1 MKKMIAWFATNHV
14 AANLVMGFS
23 VFAGLAALDRIPVK
37 LYPDVDVPLVIV
49 TVPYLGAAPEEV
61 ESGVCTRVEES
72 LEGISGIREVRSV
85 SAEDLCTVQ
94 VELFFDTDRMQTL
107 GEVENR
113 INAIDTFPEEA
124 EKPIIEAATVKNV
137 VIEVAVTGTMDERSL
152 KEMGRRVRDDLL
164 RLPGITQAAIV
175 NERPYEISV
184 EVSEAS
190 LSRNNLTFDDVAQAL
205 RKRSLDL
212 PGGSVKTDRG
222 EILLRTAGQ
231 AYWGHEL
238 EKLTITTR
246 SDGTRVTLNDVAQV
260 VDGFEDTGQGLKFE
274 GKPAA
279 LVQVFRVGDQD
290 VRNVA
295 QTVRQFVAEATTEY
309 PAGVELTVWRDS
321 SITLAYRLQAL
332 LDSGVQGL
340 LLVLILLALFLRP
353 HLALWVAAG
362 IPIAFLGAIFLIYWF
377 GYSIDALSV
386 MGFILALGMIVDDA
400 VVVGENVY
408 SAQEKGGGKLAGAIK
423 GAQDVLVPVT
433 FGVITTTVAFLPL
446 LFAVGSVGQAYGFM
460 AVVVI
465 CCLVFSLIE
474 CQMVLPAH
482 LGHGSGRM
490 PLGDFGLTLLATGV
504 IAALAFAPDTRSG
517 SALAVVVFA
526 GVCAAHVSGFMS
538 KAAAGFARIQVLFES
553 GLAWL
558 INNPFRQFAS
568 TAFQQ
573 RFVTFAVGVAAF
585 ASAIAFLAGGHLPFS
600 FVTPQTGD
608 SVVAKLT
615 MPMGVSRPAMEQAL
629 AQLSNAAREVRQEL
643 EDRYDEPVV
652 LNVMEAR
659 GGQFAATA
667 GLSYRTDAVGTHL
680 GEIIMQLAP
689 GETRAISTDKV
700 AAVWRDRVGP
710 IADAVEVA
718 FVTDRIEGAP
728 EIDIRIGGTDS
739 EAMRSVAAAIRRE
752 LAEFPGVYGI
762 ADSLNS
768 GKPEMILTVTPAG
781 EALGIT
787 LADLGTQ
794 VRQAFYG
801 EEAQRIQRGR
811 DDIRLMVRYT
821 ERERRSL
828 DSLYDLRIRT
838 ADGGEVPFTTVAE
851 VRYGQGFPVIERT
864 NGTRFAWVTAE
875 VDPTVT
881 SGPAVLAALDSGFLQ
896 STIAQHPGVSYW
908 FKSAEEQSELAGTL
922 GPLFL
927 FVVLAIYALLAMPL
941 GSYTQPLIIMSV
953 LPFALVGAIFGH
965 VLMKSFGLLHALS
978 VSSLFGAV
986 AASGVVVNSTL
997 VLIHGVNQFR
1007 SGGDSLQDALV
1018 NSAISRF
1025 RPILITTATTF
1036 AGLTPLML
1044 NDSTQAQLLVPM
1056 ATSLAFGILISMPA
1070 ALLVVPAIWLVCQD
1084 VFTGTKRI
1092 SSRFGN
1098 VIGEAPRLSAWLSRH
1113 PFVQESLRSQ
1123 ELQTADLPGHGDLQA
1138 AQAAHRRQARLRCQK
1153 EFDPGEMREQ
1163 FATVANRASG
1173 SDGLVNEARNWAEQ
1187 HTIKLGVHM
1196 TKGVLTPVEA
1206 ARSMSDILDICLSAL
1221 LPVVQREFE
1230 LSHGGIPNSRIGL
1243 VALDAAGRR
1252 ELANGAHLALM
1263 FIYDHD
1269 PVRDSADNVTPQ
1281 AWHEQLLQRLMLLVR
1296 QLSSEGMLYEAK
1308 PAYVLR
1314 RNGGDG
1320 SALSIEQLQ
1329 AHFDQSP
1336 TLADLRTLAHAR
1348 VIKAQG
1354 DLGANFESLRQ
1365 TLFGQRDKLAAAARQ
1380 LAELRNQARQ
1390 NQSVM
1395 DIWAIDRFRGGLA
1408 DLTMAADYLLLRGAA
1423 PASEPTTL
1431 PAIFV
1436 AAAERGLISAD
1447 GAQDLVNATLL
1458 WQNLDGLFRMTNGGR
1473 FNPKAI
1479 RPDQRQYIA
1488 DLTGTESFD
1497 AVLRLITETSVG
1509 ASVRI
1514 HEVFSGIRLTQGD
1527 SGGTLNL
1534 MVSPAR

>member
-1 MKKMIAWFATNHV
+1 MIAWFATNHV

-37 LYPDVDVPLVIV
+37 LYPDVEVPLVIV

-94 VELFFDTDRMQTL
+94 VELFLDADRMQAL

-190 LSRNNLTFDDVAQAL
+190 LSRNNLTFEDVAAAL

-290 VRNVA
+290 VRNVSR
-295 QTVRQFVAEATTEY
+295 TVRRFVAEAAAKY
-309 PAGVELTVWRDS
+309 PAGVELTVSRDTS
-321 SITLAYRLQAL
+321 VTLAYRLQAL
-332 LDSGVQGL
+332 VDSGVQGL
-340 LLVLILLALFLRP
+340 LFVLILLALFLRP

-386 MGFILALGMIVDDA
+386 MGFILALGMLVDDA

-408 SAQEKGGGKLAGAIK
+408 SAQERGGGKLAGAIK

-446 LFAVGSVGQAYGFM
+446 LFAVGTLGQAYGFM

-465 CCLVFSLIE
+465 CCLAFSLIE
-474 CQMVLPAH
+474 CQLVLPAH

-490 PLGDFGLTLLATGV
+490 PLGDFGLTLLATGI
-504 IAALAFAPDTRSG
+504 IAALAFAPDLRSG
-517 SALAVVVFA
+517 AAAAAVVFA
-526 GVCAAHVSGFMS
+526 GVCAAHISGLLS
-538 KAAAGFARIQVLFES
+538 KAAAGFARVQVLFES
-553 GLAWL
+553 GLAWF
-558 INNPFRQFAS
+558 INNPFRQLAD

-573 RFVTFAVGVAAF
+573 RFVTFAIGIAAL
-585 ASAIAFLAGGHLPFS
+585 ASATAILAGGHLPFS
-600 FVTPQTGD
+600 VRTPQPGD

-615 MPMGVSRPAMEQAL
+615 MPMGVSQPAMTQAL
-629 AQLSNAAREVRQEL
+629 TQLSNAAREVRGEL
-643 EDRYDEPVV
+643 DARYDTPVV
-652 LNVMEAR
+652 LHLMEAR
-659 GGQFAATA
+659 GGQFAVPA
-667 GLSYRTDAVGTHL
+667 GVSYRTDAVGTHL
-680 GEIIMQLAP
+680 GEITMQLAP
-689 GETRAISTDKV
+689 GELRAISTDEV
-700 AAVWRDRVGP
+700 AALWRDRVGP

-718 FVTDRIEGAP
+718 FVTTRVP
-728 EIDIRIGGTDS
+728 TFPTIDIRISGTES
-739 EAMRSVAAAIRRE
+739 NAMRSVAAAIRRE
-752 LAEFPGVYGI
+752 LAEFPGVFGI
-762 ADSLNS
+762 TDSLTS

-801 EEAQRIQRGR
+801 EEVQRIQRGE

-821 ERERRSL
+821 EQERRSL

-838 ADGGEVPFTTVAE
+838 ANGGEVPFTTVAE

-875 VDPTVT
+875 VDPSVT
-881 SGPAVLAALDSGFLQ
+881 SGTAVLATLDSGFLQ

-908 FKSAEEQSELAGTL
+908 FKSAEEQSELADTL
-922 GPLFL
+922 GPFFL
-927 FVVLAIYALLAMPL
+927 FVLLAIYALLAMPL
-941 GSYTQPLIIMSV
+941 GSYAQPLIIMSV

-965 VLMKSFGLLHALS
+965 VLMKSLGILHALS
-978 VSSLFGAV
+978 VASLFGAV

-1007 SGGDSLQDALV
+1007 SGGGSLRDALL
-1018 NSAISRF
+1018 NSATSRF

-1036 AGLTPLML
+1036 AGLTPLMF

-1056 ATSLAFGILISMPA
+1056 ATSVAFGILVSMPA
-1070 ALLVVPAIWLVCQD
+1070 ALLVVPAIWLVCAD
-1084 VFTGTKRI
+1084 ATTGAKRI
-1092 SSRFGN
+1092 SSRFGS
-1098 VIGEAPRLSAWLSRH
+1098 VIGQAPRLSAWLSRH
-1113 PFVQESLRSQ
+1113 PFVQESLRAQ
-1123 ELQTADLPGHGDLQA
+1123 EFQTVDVLGHPEPEA
-1138 AQAAHRRQARLRCQK
+1138 AQAAYRQQARLRCEK
-1153 EFDPGEMREQ
+1153 EFDPSEMREQ
-1163 FATVANRASG
+1163 FATVAKRASG
-1173 SDGLVNEARNWAEQ
+1173 SDGLVGEARNWAEQ
-1187 HTIKLGVHM
+1187 HTIRLGVYM

-1206 ARSMSDILDICLSAL
+1206 ARSISDILDICLCAL
-1221 LPVVQREFE
+1221 LPVVKREFE
-1230 LSHGGIPNSRIGL
+1230 VSHGGPPNSRVGL
-1243 VALDAAGRR
+1243 VALGAAGRR
-1252 ELANGAHLALM
+1252 ELANGAPLELM
-1263 FIYDHD
+1263 FIYDND
-1269 PVRDSADNVTPQ
+1269 PVRASADTDSPQ
-1281 AWHEQLLQRLMLLVR
+1281 GWHEQLLQRLMLLVR

-1308 PAYVLR
+1308 PAHALR
-1314 RNGGDG
+1314 PGGSAV
-1320 SALSIEQLQ
+1320 SALSIGQLRE
-1329 AHFDQSP
+1329 HFDQGA
-1336 TLADLRTLAHAR
+1336 TLADLRMLAHAR
-1348 VIKAQG
+1348 VIEAQG
-1354 DLGANFESLRQ
+1354 DLGANFESLRH
-1365 TLFGQRDKLAAAARQ
+1365 TLLGQRENLAAAARQ
-1380 LAELRNQARQ
+1380 LAALRNQARQ
-1390 NQSVM
+1390 DHTIM

-1408 DLTMAADYLLLRGAA
+1408 DLTMAAEYLLLRGAA
-1423 PASEPTTL
+1423 SRSGPSTL
-1431 PAIFV
+1431 PATFE
-1436 AAAERGLISAD
+1436 AAAQRGLITAD
-1447 GAQDLVNATLL
+1447 AARDLVNATLL
-1458 WQNLDGLFRMTNGGR
+1458 WQNLDGFFRMTNGGR
-1473 FNPKAI
+1473 FTPKTI
-1479 RPDQRQYIA
+1479 RPDQRQIIA
-1488 DLTGTESFD
+1488 ELAGAENFD

-1514 HEVFSGIRLTQGD
+1514 HEVFSGLRLTAG
-1527 SGGTLNL
+1527 L
-1534 MVSPAR
+1534 V

>member
-1 MKKMIAWFATNHV
+1 MKRMIAWFATNHV

-37 LYPDVDVPLVIV
+37 LYPDVDLPLIIV

-61 ESGVCTRVEES
+61 ESGICIRVEES
-72 LEGISGIREVRSV
+72 LEGVTGIRELRSASV
-85 SAEDLCTVQ
+85 EDLCTVQ
-94 VELFFDTDRMQTL
+94 IELFFDADRMQAL

-124 EKPIIEAATVKNV
+124 EKPIIEAATVNKV
-137 VIEVAVTGTMDERSL
+137 VIEVAVTGSMDERAL

-164 RLPGITQAAIV
+164 RLPGITQAAVV

-190 LSRNNLTFDDVAQAL
+190 LSRNNLTFDDVAEAL

-260 VDGFEDTGQGLKFE
+260 VDGFEDTGQSLTFE

-279 LVQVFRVGDQD
+279 LVQVFRVGNQD
-290 VRNVA
+290 VRNVSR
-295 QTVRQFVAEATTEY
+295 TVRQFVAEAAAEY
-309 PAGVELTVWRDS
+309 PAGVNLTVWRDT

-332 LDSGVQGL
+332 VDSGVQGL

-377 GYSIDALSV
+377 GYSIDALSI

-400 VVVGENVY
+400 VVIGENVY

-446 LFAVGSVGQAYGFM
+446 LFAVGSVGLAYGFM

-465 CCLVFSLIE
+465 CCLAFSLIE

-482 LGHGSGRM
+482 LGHGGRM

-504 IAALAFAPDTRSG
+504 IAALAFTPDARSG
-517 SALAVVVFA
+517 SAAAVVVFA
-526 GVCAAHVSGFMS
+526 CVGAAHVSGFMNR
-538 KAAAGFARIQVLFES
+538 AAAGFARVQVLFES

-558 INNPFRQFAS
+558 INNPFRHLAS

-573 RFVTFAVGVAAF
+573 RFVTSAIGVAVL
-585 ASAIAFLAGGHLPFS
+585 ASALAILAGGHLPFT
-600 FVTPQTGD
+600 VRTPQTGD

-615 MPMGVSRPAMEQAL
+615 MPMGVSQSDMEQAL
-629 AQLSNAAREVRQEL
+629 AQLSGAAREVRRKLGEG
-643 EDRYDEPVV
+643 YDEPIV
-652 LNVMEAR
+652 LNLMEAR
-659 GGQFAATA
+659 GGQFAAQS
-667 GLSYRTDAVGTHL
+667 GLSYQTDAVGTHL
-680 GEIIMQLAP
+680 GEVIMQLTP
-689 GETRAISTDKV
+689 GELRDISTDEV
-700 AAVWRDRVGP
+700 AQLWRDRVGP
-710 IADAVEVA
+710 IADAVKVA
-718 FVTDRIEGAP
+718 FVTDRVEALP
-728 EIDIRIGGTDS
+728 TIDIRISGTDS

-752 LAEFPGVYGI
+752 LAEFPGVFGI

-781 EALGIT
+781 EALGVT

-801 EEAQRIQRGR
+801 EEVQRIQRGE

-821 ERERRSL
+821 EQERRSL
-828 DSLYDLRIRT
+828 DALYDLRIRT
-838 ADGGEVPFTTVAE
+838 ANGGEVPFTTVAE

-881 SGPAVLAALDSGFLQ
+881 SGAAVLAKLDSGFLQ
-896 STIAQHPGVSYW
+896 STIAQHPDVSYW
-908 FKSAEEQSELAGTL
+908 FKSAEEQSELADTL

-927 FVVLAIYALLAMPL
+927 FVLLAIYALLAMPL
-941 GSYTQPLIIMSV
+941 GSYAQPLIIMSV

-965 VLMKSFGLLHALS
+965 ALMKSLGFLHALS

-997 VLIHGVNQFR
+997 VLIHGVNQSR
-1007 SGGDSLQDALV
+1007 SGGESLQDALV
-1018 NSAISRF
+1018 HSAISRF
-1025 RPILITTATTF
+1025 RPILITTVTTF
-1036 AGLTPLML
+1036 AGLTPLMF
-1044 NDSTQAQLLVPM
+1044 NDSAQAQLLVPM
-1056 ATSLAFGILISMPA
+1056 ATSLAFGILVSMPA
-1070 ALLVVPAIWLVCQD
+1070 ALLVVPAFWLVCQD
-1084 VFTGTKRI
+1084 VITGTKRI
-1092 SSRFGN
+1092 SSRFGSA
-1098 VIGEAPRLSAWLSRH
+1098 IGQAPRLSAWLSRH
-1113 PFVQESLRSQ
+1113 PYVQESLRAQ
-1123 ELQTADLPGHGDLQA
+1123 ELQAAHPPGLPDPQA
-1138 AQAAHRRQARLRCQK
+1138 AQAAQRQQAWSRWEK
-1153 EFDPGEMREQ
+1153 EFDPSEMREQ
-1163 FATVANRASG
+1163 FALVANRASG
-1173 SDGLVNEARNWAEQ
+1173 SDSLVNEARTWAEQ
-1187 HTIKLGVHM
+1187 HTIRLGVYM

-1206 ARSMSDILDICLSAL
+1206 ARSMSDILDICLCAL
-1221 LPVVQREFE
+1221 LPVVKREFE
-1230 LSHGGIPNSRIGL
+1230 QNRGGIPNSRIGL
-1243 VALDAAGRR
+1243 LALGAAGRR
-1252 ELANGAHLALM
+1252 ELANGAPLELM

-1269 PVRDSADNVTPQ
+1269 PVRTSADADSPQ

-1296 QLSSEGMLYEAK
+1296 QLSSDGMLYEAK
-1308 PAYVLR
+1308 PACALR
-1314 RNGGDG
+1314 RDGDAG
-1320 SALSIEQLQ
+1320 SALSIGQLRAHCEQG
-1329 AHFDQSP
+1329 A

-1348 VIKAQG
+1348 VIEAQG

-1365 TLFGQRDKLAAAARQ
+1365 TLFGQRDEVAAAARQ
-1380 LAELRNQARQ
+1380 LAALRNQARQ
-1390 NQSVM
+1390 EHTVM

-1408 DLTMAADYLLLRGAA
+1408 DLTMAAEYLLLRGAA
-1423 PASEPTTL
+1423 SESGPTTL
-1431 PAIFV
+1431 PATFE
-1436 AAAERGLISAD
+1436 AAAQRGLISAD
-1447 GAQDLVNATLL
+1447 AARDLVNATRL
-1458 WQNLDGLFRMTNGGR
+1458 WQNLDGLYRMTNGGR
-1473 FNPKAI
+1473 FNPKTI
-1479 RPDQRQYIA
+1479 RPDQRQAIA
-1488 DLTGTESFD
+1488 ELTGVDSFD

-1509 ASVRI
+1509 ASVRV
-1514 HEVFSGIRLTQGD
+1514 HEVFSGMRLTA
-1527 SGGTLNL
+1527 GTL
-1534 MVSPAR
+1534 